1 MTNDKLAIATPP
13 GKISVRPLCEALS
26 FHAHRTGI
34 HLSSVLCHL
43 SFVICHLSF
52 VMRTSFRRVRQPQAH
67 NDARALTWLASNL
80 QGGTE
85 IFGARAHIGETE
97 TLAFANQLCLRQS
110 GAIIRDPKH
119 KV

>member
-1 MTNDKLAIATPP
+1 MPIWT
-13 GKISVRPLCEALS
+13 SHHRPKKSASCLFARRSLS
-26 FHAHRTGI
+26 TLTAPAF
-34 HLSSVLCHL
+34 
-43 SFVICHLSF
+43 ICHLSF
-52 VMRTSFRRVRQPQAH
+52 VSCQLSFVRRTSFRRVRQPQAH

>member
-1 MTNDKLAIATPP
+1 MTNW
-13 GKISVRPLCEALS
+13 PLQPARKNQRSASLRGALFPRS
-26 FHAHRTGI
+26 PHR
-34 HLSSVLCHL
+34 HSSVICHL

-97 TLAFANQLCLRQS
+97 TLAFANHLCLRQS

>member
-1 MTNDKLAIATPP
+1 MTNWPLQP
-13 GKISVRPLCEALS
+13 RPEKSAFGLFARRSLS
-26 FHAHRTGI
+26 TLTAPAFI
-34 HLSSVLCHL
+34 CHL

>member
-34 HLSSVLCHL
+34 HLSSV
-43 SFVICHLSF
+43 ICHLSF

-67 NDARALTWLASNL
+67 NDARALTWLALNL

-97 TLAFANQLCLRQS
+97 TLASANQLCLRQS

-119 KV
+119 YG